1 MNAGKAL
8 AVAGFFLVL
17 GMIALVGGE
26 SSSPL
31 KPVIIAPELREEYPL
46 KSHHA
51 KLSLE
56 CVFCHEGQGDNPRE
70 FKMIGDEGCL
80 SCHQSKVH
88 MAERLAFMDKLHVNP
103 HNSIHDGPT
112 LYCDECHNE
121 HKPST
126 NMCTECHEHDIDLWM
141 RPTP

>member
-1 MNAGKAL
+1 MSL
-8 AVAGFFLVL
+8 
-17 GMIALVGGE
+17 IGGE
-26 SSSPL
+26 SDSPL
-31 KPVIIAPELREEYPL
+31 KPIVITPELKEEFPL

-51 KLSLE
+51 KLSFE
-56 CVFCHEGQGDNPRE
+56 CTFCHVGQGDDPKE
-70 FKMIGDEGCL
+70 FTYIGDEGCL
-80 SCHQSKVH
+80 SCHQSKEH